1 MITFPVVTSSNSK
14 SSQEFEVL
22 QVSKT
27 LLQKKEHCGQ
37 FHNVAF
43 GYHLMEGQKLWVCAF
58 VQTASWNVEK
68 ISNQK
73 ANTADFWQAE
83 VQHTEI

>member
-1 MITFPVVTSSNSK
+1 
-14 SSQEFEVL
+14 
-22 QVSKT
+22 
-27 LLQKKEHCGQ
+27 
-37 FHNVAF
+37 
-43 GYHLMEGQKLWVCAF
+43 MEGQKLWVCAF

-83 VQHTEI
+83 AQHTEI